1 MRRWGAIARYGPLGS
16 GVGAPGEVNK
26 VDWEHSGGE
35 GWFFPERF
43 EWWHG
48 GFVRKDWFFP
58 CVPKTMLVPTMFA
71 ASRRRVPGSG
81 RGYGGGGKADGALG
95 AKGYLAQPAT
105 GVTASTA

>member
-48 GFVRKDWFFP
+48 GFVRKLAHVAGFFGDNFTYRLFFYDKGTWLIGRP
-58 CVPKTMLVPTMFA
+58 C
-71 ASRRRVPGSG
+71 
-81 RGYGGGGKADGALG
+81 
-95 AKGYLAQPAT
+95 
-105 GVTASTA
+105 